1 MQIAEADYRHLVARI
16 KKLEKTGR
24 VWKSVGLL
32 VLLTLG
38 LSLTANVTAQ
48 QKIQEELVHATTVEA
63 QTFLLSD
70 ATGRVMGRLTVKDAQ
85 PSLEIYDATG
95 KLTWPAKSRPNPG
108 GAK

>member
-1 MQIAEADYRHLVARI
+1 MQMAETEYQHLIARI
-16 KKLEKTGR
+16 KKLERRSR

-38 LSLTANVTAQ
+38 LSLKANVTAQ
-48 QKIQEELVHATTVEA
+48 QKSQEELVHATTVEA

-70 ATGRVMGRLTVKDAQ
+70 AAGRVMGRLTVRDGQ
-85 PSLEIYDATG
+85 PSLEMYDATG
-95 KLTWPAKSRPNPG
+95 KRTWPTKSHPDPG

>member
-1 MQIAEADYRHLVARI
+1 MQMAEPEYQHLVARI
-16 KKLEKTGR
+16 KELERRSR

-48 QKIQEELVHATTVEA
+48 QKTQEEFVHATTVEA

-70 ATGRVMGRLTVKDAQ
+70 AAGRVMGRLTVRDGQ

-95 KLTWPAKSRPNPG
+95 KLTWPTKSRPSPG

>member
-1 MQIAEADYRHLVARI
+1 MQMAEAEYRHLVARI

-38 LSLTANVTAQ
+38 FSLTANVTAQ
-48 QKIQEELVHATTVEA
+48 QKTQEEWVHATTVEA
-63 QTFLLSD
+63 QTFLLND
-70 ATGRVMGRLTVKDAQ
+70 AAGRVMGRLSVRDGQ

-95 KLTWPAKSRPNPG
+95 KLTWPTKSQPNPG

>member
-1 MQIAEADYRHLVARI
+1 MPMAETEYQHLVARI
-16 KKLEKTGR
+16 KDLESRSR
-24 VWKSVGLL
+24 VWKNVGLL

-38 LSLTANVTAQ
+38 LSLAANLTAQ
-48 QKIQEELVHATTVEA
+48 QKTQEELVRATTVEA

-70 ATGRVMGRLTVKDAQ
+70 AAGKVMGRLSVRDGQ

-95 KLTWPAKSRPNPG
+95 KLTWPTKSRPSPG

>member
-1 MQIAEADYRHLVARI
+1 MQMAEAEYQHLVARI
-16 KKLEKTGR
+16 KKLERVSR

-32 VLLTLG
+32 VFLILR

-48 QKIQEELVHATTVEA
+48 QKTQEELVHAATVEA

-70 ATGRVMGRLTVKDAQ
+70 ATGRVMGRLTVRDGQ
-85 PSLEIYDATG
+85 PSLEMYDATG
-95 KLTWPAKSRPNPG
+95 KLTWPTKSRPNPG